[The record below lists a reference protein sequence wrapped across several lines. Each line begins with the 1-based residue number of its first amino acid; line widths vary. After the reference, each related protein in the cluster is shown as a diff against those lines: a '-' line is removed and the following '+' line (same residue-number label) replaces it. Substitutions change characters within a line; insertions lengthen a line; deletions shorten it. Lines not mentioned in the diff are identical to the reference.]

1 MASMLQSVGQTVG
14 WRSHRILEDF
24 DENDSPVP
32 DKFRKIPSS
41 SSLNTLRMSLRKR
54 MPLKPV
60 QVNISENPTWESLE
74 FKDKQRPFQTMR
86 RTAKNAF
93 GNVSQKMQKT
103 CQSQSKYLVASPVKG
118 KTVGPRKSVTSSGE
132 KQSSSP
138 QTPCRRSSKA
148 ISATTPKSVSR
159 STPKTNNRVSPQSG
173 STKKQNNSE
182 RKEWRSFS
190 RWVGKDGL
198 SLRRSTRTAALKSP
212 YSSPTPVS
220 RRRQFDRDLET
231 VSTGIRQLRRLSQ
244 VFDEVIDRDE
254 REEAIAHDHRLMAR
268 NVQYLQRSRTLS
280 RRSLRKGA
288 KRLGRTVGTWTELA
302 LNSITSLG
310 AH

>member
-1 MASMLQSVGQTVG
+1 MTSVLQSVGTTVG

-74 FKDKQRPFQTMR
+74 FKEKQRPLQTMR

-93 GNVSQKMQKT
+93 GNVSQKIQKN
-103 CQSQSKYLVASPVKG
+103 CQSQSKYLVASPVKA
-118 KTVGPRKSVTSSGE
+118 KTVVQKRSISGSGA

-138 QTPCRRSSKA
+138 QTPCRRSSKPS
-148 ISATTPKSVSR
+148 SATTPKSASR
-159 STPKTNNRVSPQSG
+159 STPKTNKRISPPSG
-173 STKKQNNSE
+173 SAKKRNNSE
-182 RKEWRSFS
+182 RKEWRSLS
-190 RWVGKDGL
+190 HWVGKEGL
-198 SLRRSTRTAALKSP
+198 SLRRSMRAAALKSP
-212 YSSPTPVS
+212 YSSPTAGS
-220 RRRQFDRDLET
+220 RRRQFDKDLET

-254 REEAIAHDHRLMAR
+254 SDM
-268 NVQYLQRSRTLS
+268 
-280 RRSLRKGA
+280 
-288 KRLGRTVGTWTELA
+288 TVCLIPNWR
-302 LNSITSLG
+302 
-310 AH
+310 

>member
-1 MASMLQSVGQTVG
+1 MASVLQSVGTTVG

-41 SSLNTLRMSLRKR
+41 SSLNSIRMSLRKR

-74 FKDKQRPFQTMR
+74 FKEKQRPLQTMR

-93 GNVSQKMQKT
+93 GNVSQKIQKN
-103 CQSQSKYLVASPVKG
+103 CQSQSKYLVASPIKA
-118 KTVGPRKSVTSSGE
+118 KTVGQRRSVTGSGA

-138 QTPCRRSSKA
+138 QTPCRRSSKTA
-148 ISATTPKSVSR
+148 TATTPKSASK
-159 STPKTNNRVSPQSG
+159 STPKCNKRISQSG
-173 STKKQNNSE
+173 SAKKRSNSE
-182 RKEWRSFS
+182 RKEWRSLAH
-190 RWVGKDGL
+190 WVGKDGL
-198 SLRRSTRTAALKSP
+198 SLRRSMRTAALKSP
-212 YSSPTPVS
+212 YSSPTAVS
-220 RRRQFDRDLET
+220 RRRQFDNDLET

-254 REEAIAHDHRLMAR
+254 RLLIYGGP
-268 NVQYLQRSRTLS
+268 V
-280 RRSLRKGA
+280 
-288 KRLGRTVGTWTELA
+288 
-302 LNSITSLG
+302 
-310 AH
+310 